1 VASGPFARRR
11 VGARTLLVALLAVL
25 LLGVL
30 GVGAYLLL
38 ARGTDNPGCQSAQR
52 SASCTRVLFL
62 GNSYTGVND
71 LPDMFANLAW
81 SGGHRVEVGVHAPG
95 GWSLDDHAGSP
106 DTRPLLASKP
116 WDLVVLQEQS
126 QIPSVEESRQD
137 SMYPAAR
144 QLVTEIRE
152 AGARPL
158 FFVTWAHRDG
168 WPENGMPD
176 YAGMQAAIDAGYL
189 TIAAEEHA
197 PLAPVGFAWSSLAGP
212 GPDPALWQSDGSH
225 PTTLG
230 TYLAACV
237 FYATIFGQNPAGLGY
252 RAGLTE
258 GGASAAATI
267 AAATVLGDQSRWGL
281 PLAAGR

>member
-1 VASGPFARRR
+1 VASGPVGGRRA
-11 VGARTLLVALLAVL
+11 GARTLVVVLVAVL
-25 LLGVL
+25 VLGVV

-38 ARGTDNPGCQSAQR
+38 ARGTDNPGCVSAQR
-52 SASCTRVLFL
+52 STACTRVLFL

-81 SGGHRVEVGVHAPG
+81 SGGHRVEVGVQAPG
-95 GWSLDDHAGSP
+95 GWSLDDHAGSAG
-106 DTRPLLASKP
+106 TRPLLVSKP
-116 WDLVVLQEQS
+116 WDVVVLQEQS

-144 QLVTEIRE
+144 QLVPEIRD

-168 WPENGMPD
+168 WPENGMRD
-176 YAGMQAAIDAGYL
+176 YASMQTAIDAGYL
-189 TIAAEEHA
+189 AIAAEEHA
-197 PLAPVGFAWSSLAGP
+197 PLAPVGPAWSSLAGP
-212 GPDPALWQSDGSH
+212 GPDPTLWQSDGSH

-237 FYATIFGQNPAGLGY
+237 FYATVFGQSPGGLGY

-258 GGASAAATI
+258 GSAAGASTAATE
-267 AAATVLGDQSRWGL
+267 TVLNNQSRWGL
-281 PLAAGR
+281 PLGG